1 MNLPVTSVR
10 DITIHG
16 DDLAIATY
24 GRSFWILD
32 DITLLRQVNPQ
43 SGANVQLYKPGT
55 AIRVDNDVF
64 LGSPLPPEEP
74 IAKNP
79 PDGGIVEY
87 YLPSAAKSVTLDISD
102 STGKPVRR
110 YSSGQKQEQPHP
122 PMAIAER
129 WLPKPVVLENAAGA
143 HRFVWDLRWGSSG
156 ANPEVDEEGF
166 GAPRGPRAAP
176 GNYQLKLT
184 VDGKMLTQPLKLE
197 MDPRSQATRAEL
209 EEQLRL
215 GLEFFAEVRSARK
228 AVAEIGAVKKHL
240 SEIDTTSLKR
250 HPDLLAQVTE
260 LNLLIGRIEKGERT
274 SPGAIS
280 GLDSASSGL
289 GAALRVV
296 ESSDRAVPSQ
306 AVDLYREA
314 EEVAKTSIAAW
325 TQLKSAQLAKLNE
338 ALKKVGVATI
348 QVSEIEHEEEYRAS
362 E

>member
-1 MNLPVTSVR
+1 
-10 DITIHG
+10 
-16 DDLAIATY
+16 
-24 GRSFWILD
+24 
-32 DITLLRQVNPQ
+32 
-43 SGANVQLYKPGT
+43 
-55 AIRVDNDVF
+55 
-64 LGSPLPPEEP
+64 
-74 IAKNP
+74 
-79 PDGGIVEY
+79 
-87 YLPSAAKSVTLDISD
+87 
-102 STGKPVRR
+102 
-110 YSSGQKQEQPHP
+110 
-122 PMAIAER
+122 
-129 WLPKPVVLENAAGA
+129 
-143 HRFVWDLRWGSSG
+143 
-156 ANPEVDEEGF
+156 
-166 GAPRGPRAAP
+166 
-176 GNYQLKLT
+176 
-184 VDGKMLTQPLKLE
+184 

-240 SEIDTTSLKR
+240 SEIDTASLKQ
-250 HPDLLAQVTE
+250 HSDLLAQVTE
-260 LNLLIGRIEKGERT
+260 LNLLIGKIEKGERT

-338 ALKKVGVATI
+338 ALKKAGVATI
-348 QVSEIEHEEEYRAS
+348 QVSAIEREEEYQAS